1 MLFYR
6 KLIYLDYL
14 IQHDNFWQ
22 IYLKT
27 LAKDGIVLYNVP
39 ILKKVSDRRF
49 TMVGVI
55 VCGHGSLPQEFV
67 RAAEMICGI
76 QKNVRAVSFQMWEDP
91 SLVRQRYEE
100 AIEELDCSDG
110 VLFLCDLFGGT
121 PFNEASRLIA
131 ADEDYGIVTGLNLPL
146 LIDLL
151 TSRRKLNGSMAMR
164 DLLAEVKRLAH
175 EGVASLHM
183 DDLDAEDL
191 ASGVAS

>member
-1 MLFYR
+1 
-6 KLIYLDYL
+6 
-14 IQHDNFWQ
+14 
-22 IYLKT
+22 
-27 LAKDGIVLYNVP
+27 
-39 ILKKVSDRRF
+39 
-49 TMVGVI
+49 MVGVI

-76 QKNVRAVSFQMWEDP
+76 QKNVCAVSFQMWEDP
-91 SLVRQRYEE
+91 SLVRQRYKE

-175 EGVASLHM
+175 EGIASLHM

>member
-1 MLFYR
+1 MWS
-6 KLIYLDYL
+6 
-14 IQHDNFWQ
+14 WQ
-22 IYLKT
+22 FAT
-27 LAKDGIVLYNVP
+27 GICTCRRDDLWHTEECSCRLLPNV
-39 ILKKVSDRRF
+39 
-49 TMVGVI
+49 G
-55 VCGHGSLPQEFV
+55 G
-67 RAAEMICGI
+67 
-76 QKNVRAVSFQMWEDP
+76 P

>member
-1 MLFYR
+1 
-6 KLIYLDYL
+6 
-14 IQHDNFWQ
+14 
-22 IYLKT
+22 
-27 LAKDGIVLYNVP
+27 
-39 ILKKVSDRRF
+39 
-49 TMVGVI
+49 MVGVI

-76 QKNVRAVSFQMWEDP
+76 QKNVCA
-91 SLVRQRYEE
+91 VRQLYEE
-100 AIEELDCSDG
+100 AIEQLDCSDG
-110 VLFLCDLFGGT
+110 LLFLCYLFGVT
-121 PFNEASRLIA
+121 PFNEASRLVA
-131 ADEDYGIVTGLNLPL
+131 ADEGYGIVTGINLPL

-175 EGVASLHM
+175 EGIASLHM